1 MEPFEPK
8 NKILL
13 DTEEVSKTLAS
24 TFKQTLTKQKKP
36 VKFTWKGAADFAT
49 SVFET
54 NPFDPLKLKRIQEL
68 TDNKNVKEKDYIDF
82 FEDMEKAIIG
92 GVQNIGYSFG
102 DLVTTGIDMAAD
114 TNLTSAL
121 DKVYNENKVKD
132 PETLLGSVSKVLVEY
147 GLPGG
152 AVFKVMNRAK
162 KLLKSKKIKDA
173 KTAAQATG
181 AGAWSTTNNL
191 NTARDQIAGAGTTT
205 SGLVFGENFGGE
217 TESFNGTSY
226 TEQNDLNNNRRAL
239 AGAGASNTAA
249 LAFGGNEIHSG
260 PNAAADNT
268 ESFNG
273 TSWTE
278 LADLNQA
285 RSFTV
290 GCGTNTAA
298 LALGGSTGNGGNPPI
313 TAENESWNGSSWTE
327 LGDLNGARNAMGL
340 GGTTTSAIAF
350 GGGPRTENTE
360 TWNGSTWTEVNNLNT
375 ARLALGGA
383 GSSST
388 AAVAFG
394 GSASPGA
401 VGATELWSGSSWA
414 EQNDLS
420 NARTYLASSKGSNTA
435 ALAMGGSSSVHSEQW
450 TDPVLATKTADTD

>member
-1 MEPFEPK
+1 MIESVAEQKPSEVQDLSYTELRARLPQEISNDIVQLLANSKQALLDFANIQTAEDIAGFNQQYNVNLTLPQGHNMEPFEPK

-162 KLLKSKKIKDA
+162 
-173 KTAAQATG
+173 
-181 AGAWSTTNNL
+181 N
-191 NTARDQIAGAGTTT
+191 
-205 SGLVFGENFGGE
+205 
-217 TESFNGTSY
+217 Y
-226 TEQNDLNNNRRAL
+226 
-239 AGAGASNTAA
+239 
-249 LAFGGNEIHSG
+249 
-260 PNAAADNT
+260 
-268 ESFNG
+268 
-273 TSWTE
+273 
-278 LADLNQA
+278 
-285 RSFTV
+285 
-290 GCGTNTAA
+290 
-298 LALGGSTGNGGNPPI
+298 
-313 TAENESWNGSSWTE
+313 
-327 LGDLNGARNAMGL
+327 
-340 GGTTTSAIAF
+340 
-350 GGGPRTENTE
+350 
-360 TWNGSTWTEVNNLNT
+360 
-375 ARLALGGA
+375 
-383 GSSST
+383 
-388 AAVAFG
+388 
-394 GSASPGA
+394 
-401 VGATELWSGSSWA
+401 
-414 EQNDLS
+414 
-420 NARTYLASSKGSNTA
+420 
-435 ALAMGGSSSVHSEQW
+435 
-450 TDPVLATKTADTD
+450 